1 MKFSFMTACGVVGG
15 IITAALGGWDA
26 ALSTLCIFMLADY
39 ITGVIVAAVF
49 HKSAKTET
57 GSLKSWEG
65 FKGLCRKG
73 VILLFVLIGTRLDM
87 VLSVDYIRDGI
98 IYGFMANEGLS
109 LIENAGLMG
118 VPLPDVVV
126 KAVDILS
133 KGSKNTAVNK

>member
-15 IITAALGGWDA
+15 AITAALGGWDA

-39 ITGVIVAAVF
+39 ITGVIVAGVF
-49 HKSAKTET
+49 HKSAKTES

-65 FKGLCRKG
+65 FKGLCRKCV
-73 VILLFVLIGTRLDM
+73 VILFVLIAHRLDI
-87 VLSVDYIRDGI
+87 VIGVDYIRDGV

-118 VPLPDVVV
+118 VPLPEVVV

-133 KGSKNTAVNK
+133 KKSTDTAIK

>member
-1 MKFSFMTACGVVGG
+1 MKEWIIAAVGVTGG
-15 IITAALGGWDA
+15 AITAALGGWDA
-26 ALSTLCIFMLADY
+26 ALSALCIFMLADY
-39 ITGVIVAAVF
+39 ITGVIVAGVF
-49 HKSAKTET
+49 HKSAKTES

-73 VILLFVLIGTRLDM
+73 VVILFVLIAHRLDI
-87 VLSVDYIRDGI
+87 VIGVDYIRDGV

-118 VPLPDVVV
+118 VPLPEVVV

-133 KGSKNTAVNK
+133 KKSTDAAIK

>member
-1 MKFSFMTACGVVGG
+1 MKEWIMAAVGVTGG
-15 IITAALGGWDA
+15 ALTAALGGWDA

-39 ITGVIVAAVF
+39 ITGIVVAGVF
-49 HKSAKTET
+49 HKSAKTES

-65 FKGLCRKG
+65 FKGLCRKCV
-73 VILLFVLIGTRLDM
+73 VILFVLIANRLDI
-87 VLSVDYIRDGI
+87 VLGVDYIRDGV

-126 KAVDILS
+126 KAVDVLS
-133 KGSKNTAVNK
+133 KKSDSTAAPK